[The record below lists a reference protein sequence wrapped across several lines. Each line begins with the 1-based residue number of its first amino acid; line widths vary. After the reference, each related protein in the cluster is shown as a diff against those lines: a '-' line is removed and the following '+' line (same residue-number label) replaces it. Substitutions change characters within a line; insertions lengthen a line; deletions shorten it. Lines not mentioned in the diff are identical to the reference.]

1 MLLEFGKG
9 HPAFQ
14 GHFPGDPIVPG
25 ALLLASAVD
34 EIENVEAVLV
44 ESVTSAKFLR
54 PVRPLDVCALSV
66 QRIDKEALRLTATV
80 HGENVLVAMLKV
92 RERAPQ

>member
-1 MLLEFGKG
+1 MLLEFDEG

-14 GHFPGDPIVPG
+14 GHFPGDPLVPG

-34 EIENVEAVLV
+34 EIEKVEAVRV
-44 ESVTSAKFLR
+44 DSVTSAKFLK

-66 QRIDKEALRLTATV
+66 QRIDEKTLRLTATV
-80 HGENVLVAMLKV
+80 HGENVLVTILNV
-92 RERAPQ
+92 REREFR